1 MLALRGIAFAR
12 KIATRLLSCA
22 VSSGPNAN
30 LSRVTSDESYLP
42 DDEVLLAARGRAEEF
57 GCPPVGPAAGAAL
70 SFLTTSL
77 RARAVVEIGT
87 GTGVSGLYLLRGMA
101 PDGVL
106 TSIDIEPE
114 YHRAARKTFV
124 DAGFSSGRTRLIMG
138 RALDVLPRL
147 TTAGYDLVFVDAVRA
162 EYPRYYEHGVELLRP
177 GGVLAFHGVLAP
189 RAESARREPGLPAAR
204 ELSRA
209 LREDKRLV
217 PVLLPLG
224 GGLLV
229 AAVR

>member
-1 MLALRGIAFAR
+1 
-12 KIATRLLSCA
+12 
-22 VSSGPNAN
+22 
-30 LSRVTSDESYLP
+30 VTSDESYLP
-42 DDEVLLAARGRAEEF
+42 DDEVLLAARGRAEEL
-57 GCPPVGPAAGAAL
+57 GCAPVGQAVGATL
-70 SFLTTSL
+70 CFLATSL

-87 GTGVSGLYLLRGMA
+87 GTGVSGLYLLRGMI

-114 YHRAARKTFV
+114 YHRAARKTFT
-124 DAGFSSGRTRLIMG
+124 DAGFPSGRTRLIMG

-162 EYPRYYEHGVELLRP
+162 EYPGYYEHGVQLLRP
-177 GGVLAFHGVLAP
+177 GGVLAFHGLPAP
-189 RAESARREPGLPAAR
+189 RAESVRREPGLPAVR

-224 GGLLV
+224 SGLLV
-229 AAVR
+229 AAAR

>member
-1 MLALRGIAFAR
+1 
-12 KIATRLLSCA
+12 
-22 VSSGPNAN
+22 
-30 LSRVTSDESYLP
+30 VTSDESYLP

-57 GCPPVGPAAGAAL
+57 GCVPVSAAAGAAL
-70 SFLTTSL
+70 SFLAASR

-101 PDGVL
+101 PEGVL

-114 YHRAARKTFV
+114 YHRAARKTFL
-124 DAGFSSGRTRLIMG
+124 DAGFPSGRTRLIIG

-147 TTAGYDLVFVDAVRA
+147 TTGGYDLVFVDAVRA
-162 EYPRYYEHGVELLRP
+162 EYPGYFEHGVHLLRP
-177 GGVLAFHGVLAP
+177 GGVLAFHGVLA
-189 RAESARREPGLPAAR
+189 RRGDQGRRDPGLLAAR
-204 ELSRA
+204 ELARA

-217 PVLLPLG
+217 PTLLPLG

-229 AAVR
+229 AAAR

>member
-1 MLALRGIAFAR
+1 MTAE
-12 KIATRLLSCA
+12 
-22 VSSGPNAN
+22 
-30 LSRVTSDESYLP
+30 ESYLP

-57 GCPPVGPAAGAAL
+57 GCTPLGAAAGAAL
-70 SFLTTSL
+70 SFLATSV

-114 YHRAARKTFV
+114 YHRAARKTFL
-124 DAGFSSGRTRLIMG
+124 DAGFPPGRTRLIMG

-147 TTAGYDLVFVDAVRA
+147 TTGGYDLVFVDAARA
-162 EYPRYYEHGVELLRP
+162 EYPSYYEHGVQLLRP

-189 RAESARREPGLPAAR
+189 RADPTRRDPGVIASR
-204 ELSRA
+204 ELGRA
-209 LREDKRLV
+209 VRDDERLT
-217 PVLLPLG
+217 PALLPVG